1 MSDATCTVTVA
12 AFGSAAG
19 VLGWPSTRVTLRAP
33 ARLQDLIDHLERE
46 CPRFAEG
53 RGRVRYAVNHSF
65 AGPETILNNDDEV
78 AVIPPVSGGQPQA
91 GPVAAAAWLTREPI
105 DVSPLAAELTRPDAG
120 AVASFVGVVRAE
132 RDAAGRELAALEY
145 TAYEAMAAELMQS
158 LCQRAMKE
166 HAVSGV
172 RLVHRLGRLGVGQAS
187 VVVVAAAA
195 HRAAAF
201 DACRALIEQLKQ
213 DVPIFKRELW
223 QDGSASWVDPI

>member
-1 MSDATCTVTVA
+1 MPDATCTVTVA
-12 AFGSAAG
+12 ALGSAAG
-19 VLGWPSTRVTLRAP
+19 VLGWPSTRVRLCAP

-53 RGRVRYAVNHSF
+53 RGRVHFAVNHGF

-78 AVIPPVSGGQPQA
+78 AIIPPVSGGQPDA
-91 GPVAAAAWLTREPI
+91 SEIAAAARLTREPI
-105 DVSPLAAELTRPDAG
+105 DAQRLAAELDRPETG
-120 AVASFVGVVRAE
+120 AIASFVGVVRAE

-145 TAYEAMAAELMQS
+145 TAYETMAAELMQS
-158 LCQRAMKE
+158 LCQRAMSE

-172 RLVHRLGRLGVGQAS
+172 RLVHRLGRLGVGEAS